1 MIQPSKWRTSLLL
14 LLAASLGVGSVVL
27 FALWP
32 LGTLRIVRPQWSE
45 VELLAWDAA
54 LSLLFFVQ
62 HSGMVR
68 TRVRARMATVIAPIY
83 QPAIYAI
90 GSGLA
95 LLAVVLLWQPSA
107 IRIVVLARPWR
118 QVAQGFSIAALILF
132 AWGIFSLRS
141 FDPLGV
147 VPLARHLRSKPS
159 PPCPFTVGGAYRFVR
174 HPLYL
179 AILLL
184 FWSCPDVTADRLLLN
199 GLWTAWM
206 VVGTLLEEADLVAE
220 FGDAYRSYR
229 RAVPMLI
236 PTTKRSA
243 GQLGEPTHRR
253 SSSGTG

>member
-1 MIQPSKWRTSLLL
+1 MIQPTKGRTSLLL
-14 LLAASLGVGSVVL
+14 FLAASLGVGSVVL

-32 LGTLRIVRPQWSE
+32 LGTPRIVRPQWSE
-45 VELLAWDAA
+45 VRLLAWDAA

-68 TRVRARMATVIAPIY
+68 RRVCARIDTVIAPIY

-90 GSGLA
+90 ASCLA

-107 IRIVVLARPWR
+107 IRIVALARPWR
-118 QVAQGFSIAALILF
+118 QVAQGFSIAALTLF
-132 AWGIFSLRS
+132 VWGMLSLRS

-159 PPCPFTVGGAYRFVR
+159 RPCPFTVSGAYRFVR

-179 AILLL
+179 AIIVL

-206 VVGTLLEEADLVAE
+206 VVGTLWEEADLVAE

-236 PTTKRSA
+236 PMTRPRA
-243 GQLGEPTHRR
+243 GQLAESTHLR

>member
-107 IRIVVLARPWR
+107 IRIFALTRPWR
-118 QVAQGFSIAALILF
+118 HVAQGLALAALVRV
-132 AWGIFSLRS
+132 AWGIYSLRS

-179 AILLL
+179 AILVL
-184 FWSCPDVTADRLLLN
+184 FWSCPDMTADRLLLD

-206 VVGTLLEEADLVAE
+206 VVGTLWEEADLVAE

-236 PTTKRSA
+236 PLTKPWR
-243 GQLGEPTHRR
+243 
-253 SSSGTG
+253 